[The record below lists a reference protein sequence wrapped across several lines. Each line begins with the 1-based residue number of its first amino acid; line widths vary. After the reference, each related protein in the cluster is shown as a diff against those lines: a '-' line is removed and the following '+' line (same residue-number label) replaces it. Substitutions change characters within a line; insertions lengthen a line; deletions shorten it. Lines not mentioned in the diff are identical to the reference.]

1 MRTSLGITVCAL
13 GVVAMSVTPVLAG
26 TGGTEFDSVYTT
38 ISGWATG
45 TLGKLLALAA
55 VIVGLG
61 MGIVRQSVV
70 GFVVGLGMAIGI
82 YQSPTIVD
90 SIVTATLPVASLAVP
105 L

>member
-1 MRTSLGITVCAL
+1 MRRSLLAIGGAL
-13 GVVAMSVTPVLAG
+13 ALVAVSATPVLAG
-26 TGGTEFDSVYTT
+26 TGGTEFDTVYTT

-55 VIVGLG
+55 VLVGLG
-61 MGIVRQSVV
+61 IGIVRQSVV

-82 YQSPTIVD
+82 YQAPTVVGA
-90 SIVTATLPVASLAVP
+90 IVTATLPVASLGVP

>member
-1 MRTSLGITVCAL
+1 MRTSLGIAVCAVAVATV
-13 GVVAMSVTPVLAG
+13 VVAGPALAG
-26 TGGTEFDSVYTT
+26 TGGTEFDSVYAT

-82 YQSPTIVD
+82 YQAPAIVD
-90 SIVTATLPVASLAVP
+90 SVVTATLPVLP
-105 L
+105 I

>member
-1 MRTSLGITVCAL
+1 MRTSLGIAVCAAAL
-13 GVVAMSVTPVLAG
+13 VAVSVAEPALAG

-82 YQSPTIVD
+82 YQSPAIVD
-90 SIVTATLPVASLAVP
+90 SIVTATLPVMP
-105 L
+105 I